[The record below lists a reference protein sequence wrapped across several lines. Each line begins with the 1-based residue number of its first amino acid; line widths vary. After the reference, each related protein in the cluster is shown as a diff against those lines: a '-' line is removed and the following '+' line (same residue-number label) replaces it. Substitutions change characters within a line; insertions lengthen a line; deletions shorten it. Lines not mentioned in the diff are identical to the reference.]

1 MIYMLTK
8 FGVISIRNA
17 EMNVNAAL
25 QAILHVSVK
34 VDPSKL
40 IDLAMMTKER
50 NAVTNIGVPYQTI
63 LDCV

>member
-1 MIYMLTK
+1 
-8 FGVISIRNA
+8 
-17 EMNVNAAL
+17 MNVNAAL